1 MANILSLAMKVSA
14 DASGV
19 IKNLTPAE
27 KALENLGKQAEKTT
41 AVFNK
46 FAKDNEAAAAAQAT
60 LNEKFSALAK
70 QLEGGL
76 NAQAYTDQYAALQE
90 EVRQTAAAF
99 EEGIATTRA
108 LRTEQKIHSDEMERL
123 NRLLR
128 IGAIDEQTYA
138 RGVAQADAALA
149 KATKSADTFAD
160 ETARAAKEGLKFNEI
175 SGILSALPGP
185 LGNIAGRFSGIA
197 SASEGLNRVFAGG
210 LNTGIRSLGTQLSSL
225 ATPLNLGVAAFAAFG
240 AAATAITRG
249 LIDLEGRVEQLGNTA
264 LRLGTDFQT
273 IQVLDEAARRSG
285 VAIDALAA
293 GIQKLAVN
301 INEARSGTGKAAD
314 AFRELG
320 ITQEELLT
328 LDPASLA
335 EKTAAA
341 LQGIEDPARR
351 AALATETLGKAGLTL
366 LPGFNAIGESEA
378 SLKRFAAAISD
389 VDQGR
394 ISSLGQAFD
403 NVKTSISG
411 LGQNILLPFAG
422 VAEEIGRAHV

>member
-160 ETARAAKEGLKFNEI
+160 EPKKG
-175 SGILSALPGP
+175 
-185 LGNIAGRFSGIA
+185 
-197 SASEGLNRVFAGG
+197 
-210 LNTGIRSLGTQLSSL
+210 
-225 ATPLNLGVAAFAAFG
+225 
-240 AAATAITRG
+240 
-249 LIDLEGRVEQLGNTA
+249 
-264 LRLGTDFQT
+264 
-273 IQVLDEAARRSG
+273 
-285 VAIDALAA
+285 
-293 GIQKLAVN
+293 
-301 INEARSGTGKAAD
+301 
-314 AFRELG
+314 
-320 ITQEELLT
+320 
-328 LDPASLA
+328 
-335 EKTAAA
+335 
-341 LQGIEDPARR
+341 
-351 AALATETLGKAGLTL
+351 
-366 LPGFNAIGESEA
+366 
-378 SLKRFAAAISD
+378 
-389 VDQGR
+389 
-394 ISSLGQAFD
+394 
-403 NVKTSISG
+403 
-411 LGQNILLPFAG
+411 
-422 VAEEIGRAHV
+422 